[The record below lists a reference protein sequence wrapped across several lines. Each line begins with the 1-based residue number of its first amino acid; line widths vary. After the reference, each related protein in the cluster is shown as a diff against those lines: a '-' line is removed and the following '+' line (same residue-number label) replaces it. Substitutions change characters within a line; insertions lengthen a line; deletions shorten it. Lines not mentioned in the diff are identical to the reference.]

1 MPRCDPSA
9 RRERRPPASRL
20 DTLVA
25 VDATELALSGIA
37 HQAQLVR
44 SKQVSSSELVELYLE
59 RIERLDPQLNSFRV
73 VLAER
78 ARAEAREADAR
89 VARGEDA
96 PLLGVPVALK
106 DDLDVAG
113 ELTAHGTRAWDEPA
127 SQDSN
132 HWARLRDAGA
142 VLIGKTN
149 LPELGI
155 YGFTESDAWGITR
168 NPWDTTRTPAGSSGG
183 SGAAV
188 AAGLVGAAAGSDGAG
203 SIRFPAA
210 NCHLFGLKS
219 QRGRISLA
227 PAAEHWTALTV
238 TGCLT
243 RRVIDTALWMDVAQ
257 GAVPGDRKPPPPPD
271 RPYVEAAGADPGKL
285 RIAWSVKAPRAVAP
299 PIVTDSVKRAVAD
312 MVETLRALGHHV
324 EHSDPK
330 WGQLGNGAV
339 PRYLQGI
346 ADEVAEVPNPE
357 RLEPRTHAM
366 ARLAGRIPKSVL
378 RRAHTAGARDAAR
391 INAIFE
397 RFDVLMIPTVG
408 EPPVPVRKWD
418 GKGALRTLV
427 GMSRT
432 YPFGIPFNYPG
443 QPAAAVPAG
452 FTADGLPL
460 SVQLVAPPN
469 GEDRLFSLSAQLE
482 AELRWYEHRPPI
494 CDAPPPT

>member
-1 MPRCDPSA
+1 M
-9 RRERRPPASRL
+9 
-20 DTLVA
+20 TI
-25 VDATELALSGIA
+25 ALSFTLLLA
-37 HQAQLVR
+37 
-44 SKQVSSSELVELYLE
+44 
-59 RIERLDPQLNSFRV
+59 RL
-73 VLAER
+73 
-78 ARAEAREADAR
+78 
-89 VARGEDA
+89 
-96 PLLGVPVALK
+96 PLLL
-106 DDLDVAG
+106 
-113 ELTAHGTRAWDEPA
+113 
-127 SQDSN
+127 
-132 HWARLRDAGA
+132 RLRDPHVKGLEPVRVYNLSPFKGSLTKAGDHTGRGYGHVFFPKTYTVYAKNLSVFNRA
-142 VLIGKTN
+142 VAEHQRGPGQFLQQFLRIDDHR
-149 LPELGI
+149 LRHPAPQVL
-155 YGFTESDAWGITR
+155 
-168 NPWDTTRTPAGSSGG
+168 RTPVYARIDLFPPRVKHRADNPPLAARGIFRQHVQRGNGNQRPAKRIRQHLCARNAHPESRVRAGT
-183 SGAAV
+183 V
-188 AAGLVGAAAGSDGAG
+188 AYRYKVYV
-203 SIRFPAA
+203 
-210 NCHLFGLKS
+210 FGLKS

-227 PAAEHWTALTV
+227 PVAEHWTALTV

-299 PIVTDSVKRAVAD
+299 PIVTDSVKGAVAD

-378 RRAHTAGARDAAR
+378 RRAHTAEARDAAR

-408 EPPVPVRKWD
+408 EPPVPVRKWN

-432 YPFGIPFNYPG
+432 YPFGIPFNYTG

-494 CDAPPPT
+494 CDAPPLT